1 MRYIFSYTNPQRHFI
16 DIECVIPAIRSD
28 KLLVQ
33 LASWRPGR
41 YELGNFAKNIQKW
54 EAFDEAGKKLKAKKI
69 TKDSWEIITKG
80 VGEVHVKYNYYA
92 SEINAGSSYLD
103 EKQLYVNPVN
113 CCLYVPERI
122 DEPCELEL
130 VLPRDY
136 IVGSGLKRVLKAGNT
151 KNGLVFSTK
160 DFHELADSP
169 FIAGNALKHNEV
181 VVSGIKFHLWFQG
194 ECTPDWTRLLNDFY
208 IFIKEQLSAMK
219 EFPSAEYHFLF
230 QILPYR
236 FYHGVEH
243 LNSTVLALGPGY
255 NLMENSLYDDLL
267 GVCSHELYHAWNIKS
282 IRPLEMMPYNYAK
295 ENYSRLG
302 YVCEGVTT
310 YYGDYFLFRSGVF
323 NEQEYFQTF
332 NERLQKHFHNPARFT
347 MPVTDASFDTWLD
360 GYVPGIPARKTSIY
374 DEGCLI
380 AFFTDVL
387 IRRKTKNKKSLDDV
401 MLHLYNEFAKKG
413 KGYSEDDYMSIVE
426 QVAGD
431 SLTDFFMNYVYGTND
446 FEPMLQEQLAYIGCE
461 LVKTRS
467 KKYHEAYF
475 GFKLQEGIVPP
486 KVALVYPDSVA
497 DRAGLTANDE
507 IIAINGHQVRN
518 DLNEWKKYFAGGQID
533 LTVFS
538 NTNLKTIRLLP
549 SSGEH
554 YLNYSVAKLKNATD
568 GQKQAYQSWAKRKF

>member
-16 DIECVIPAIRSD
+16 YIECVITGVKSD
-28 KLLVQ
+28 RLYVQ
-33 LASWRPGR
+33 LPSWRPGR

-54 EAFDEAGKKLKAKKI
+54 EALDAAGKKLKAKKI
-69 TKDSWEIITKG
+69 TKDSWEISTKG

-113 CCLYVPERI
+113 CCLYVPDRMGET
-122 DEPCELEL
+122 CELEL
-130 VLPRDY
+130 LLPRDY
-136 IVGSGLKRVLKAGNT
+136 MVATGLKSSG
-151 KNGLVFSTK
+151 KNKFSAK

-169 FIAGNALKHNEV
+169 FIASNTLKHNEV

-208 IFIKEQLSAMK
+208 IFAKEQLMAMR
-219 EFPSAEYHFLF
+219 EFPAKEYHFLF
-230 QILPYR
+230 QILPFR

-243 LNSTVLALGPGY
+243 LTSTVLALGPGY
-255 NLMENSLYDDLL
+255 SLMENNLYNDLL

-282 IRPLEMMPYNYAK
+282 IRPVEMMPYDYTK

-323 NEQEYFQTF
+323 SEQEYFKTF

-374 DEGCLI
+374 DEGCLL
-380 AFFTDVL
+380 AFFTDIL

-401 MLHLYNEFAKKG
+401 MLHLYNDFAKKG
-413 KGYSEDDYMSIVE
+413 KGYSEDDYMGVVKE
-426 QVAGD
+426 VAGD
-431 SLTDFFMNYVYGTND
+431 PLTELFMNYVYGTAD
-446 FEPMLQEQLAYIGCE
+446 FEPMLNEHLAYIGCE
-461 LVKTRS
+461 MLKTRS

-475 GFKLQEGIVPP
+475 GFKLQEGMVPP

-507 IIAINGHQVRN
+507 IVAINGHQVKN

-533 LTVFS
+533 LAVFS
-538 NTNLKTIRLLP
+538 NMNLKTVRLSP
-549 SSGEH
+549 SNGDH
-554 YLNYSVAKLKNATD
+554 YFTYSIAKIKSPTEA
-568 GQKQAYQSWAKRKF
+568 QKQAYQSWAKRTF